1 MTAVAPFDGGPGG
14 DPAGSRA
21 VYWIVGLAV
30 AAAAH
35 AGAVALALR
44 APHPAP
50 PAPEPAPVVM
60 LELAPAPAAPPS
72 AQTYIAASLSQPE
85 EMIEMETPPPLD
97 TPPPVEPP
105 RPVDTP
111 VFDTLPEI
119 APLPDLP
126 LSEVAEPRPLR
137 RPEVQTVEKSPEKK
151 EPEKKPEPERKR
163 PQSQASSVAAPRTA
177 DSVEAPETVS
187 ARGASVSPARWRS
200 QLMAHL
206 ERRKRYPSAARAR
219 GEEGVVEVRFS
230 IDDRGKV
237 LSAKVM
243 RSSGH
248 PALDEAVLDL
258 MRRASPVPA
267 PPPEVARTVTA
278 PVRFDIR

>member
-1 MTAVAPFDGGPGG
+1 MTAIAPFDSGGPGGPGG
-14 DPAGSRA
+14 DPAGSRT
-21 VYWIVGLAV
+21 VYWIVGLSL

-44 APHPAP
+44 APHPLP

-72 AQTYIAASLSQPE
+72 PQTYLADSLDQPE
-85 EMIEMETPPPLD
+85 EMVEMETPPPLD

-105 RPVDTP
+105 PPVETP
-111 VFDTLPEI
+111 VTD
-119 APLPDLP
+119 ALPDDPASARPAALRGGRAAAGAP
-126 LSEVAEPRPLR
+126 ARDAEGREGAGEDDEAGAEAAAIPGEQRRGAAEGRDGQGARERQRPRRLGVAGALAVAAHGPPRAAQALSE
-137 RPEVQTVEKSPEKK
+137 
-151 EPEKKPEPERKR
+151 
-163 PQSQASSVAAPRTA
+163 
-177 DSVEAPETVS
+177 
-187 ARGASVSPARWRS
+187 RGA
-200 QLMAHL
+200 
-206 ERRKRYPSAARAR
+206 AR

-230 IDDRGKV
+230 IDDRGNV
-237 LSAKVM
+237 LSAKVV

-267 PPPEVARTVTA
+267 PPPDVSRTISA
-278 PVRFDIR
+278 PVKFAIR

>member
-1 MTAVAPFDGGPGG
+1 VTAIAPFDSAGPGGPGG
-14 DPAGSRA
+14 DPAGSRT
-21 VYWIVGLAV
+21 VCWIVGLSL

-44 APHPAP
+44 VPHPLP

-72 AQTYIAASLSQPE
+72 PQTYLAERLDQPE
-85 EMIEMETPPPLD
+85 EMVEMETPPPLD

-105 RPVDTP
+105 PPVETP
-111 VFDTLPEI
+111 VTDALPAI
-119 APLPDLP
+119 QPLPDLP
-126 LSEVAEPRPLR
+126 PSEVAEPRPAH
-137 RPEVQTVEKSPEKK
+137 RPERQKAEK
-151 EPEKKPEPERKR
+151 EPEPKPEQKR
-163 PQSQASSVAAPRTA
+163 PQSQASSVAAPQKAETVR
-177 DSVEAPETVS
+177 APESVS
-187 ARGASVSPARWRS
+187 ARGASVSPARWQS

-219 GEEGVVEVRFS
+219 GEEGTVEVRFS
-230 IDDRGKV
+230 IDDRGNV
-237 LSAKVM
+237 LSAKVV

-248 PALDEAVLDL
+248 PALDEAVLAL

-267 PPPEVARTVTA
+267 PPPDVSRTISA
-278 PVRFDIR
+278 PVKFAIR